1 MKKYE
6 YQTHV
11 LYAEDRKADEEVL
24 NAFGKEGFELVT
36 IVHIPR
42 PTFEDVQL
50 IGYFKKTVE
59 VES

>member
-24 NAFGKEGFELVT
+24 NAFGKDGFELVT
-36 IVHIPR
+36 IVNIPR
-42 PTFEDVQL
+42 PTFKDVQL

-59 VES
+59 VKS